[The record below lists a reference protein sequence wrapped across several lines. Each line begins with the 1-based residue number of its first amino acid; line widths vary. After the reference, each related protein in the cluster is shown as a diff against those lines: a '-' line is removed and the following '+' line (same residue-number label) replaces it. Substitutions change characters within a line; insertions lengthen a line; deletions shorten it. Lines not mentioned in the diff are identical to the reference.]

1 MRILIIVWSIL
12 NKMGKLGEFKLFI
25 GNVLSNWRYL
35 LTFVVMSLVG
45 FLVMYKFT
53 MSTVANGSLK
63 IFIMMSGVNFTFL
76 DLFVTAIIAL
86 LFGLFFTL
94 FVYKFVLMRKVS
106 SVGLLGS
113 LGLAIGLFS
122 LGCPTCGAL
131 LFTMIGYPLALMY
144 LPWGGMELK
153 LLSVGFLL
161 FSNYL
166 IVRGMTKGC
175 KVR

>member
-1 MRILIIVWSIL
+1 
-12 NKMGKLGEFKLFI
+12 MGGFKEDVLFVK
-25 GNVLSNWRYL
+25 GVLSNWKYL
-35 LTFVVMSLVG
+35 LTFVVVSLVG
-45 FLVMYKFT
+45 FLVMYKLT

-76 DLFVTAIIAL
+76 DLFVTAIMAL
-86 LFGLFFTL
+86 LFGLFFSL

-113 LGLAIGLFS
+113 LGLAVGLFS
-122 LGCPTCGAL
+122 LGCPTCGAFFFV
-131 LFTMIGYPLALMY
+131 LFGYPLALMY

-153 LLSVGFLL
+153 LLSVVFLVL
-161 FSNYL
+161 SNYF

-175 KVR
+175 KI

>member
-1 MRILIIVWSIL
+1 
-12 NKMGKLGEFKLFI
+12 MGRLKDFSSFVGS
-25 GNVLSNWRYL
+25 VLSNWKYL
-35 LTFVVMSLVG
+35 LTFIITSLVG

-53 MSTVANGSLK
+53 MLTVANQSLK
-63 IFIMMSGVNFTFL
+63 IFIMMSGVNYTFL

-94 FVYKFVLMRKVS
+94 FVYKFILARKIS
-106 SVGLLGS
+106 KTGLLGS
-113 LGLAIGLFS
+113 LGLAVGLFS
-122 LGCPTCGAL
+122 LGCPTCGAFFFML
-131 LFTMIGYPLALMY
+131 LGFPLALMY

-161 FSNYL
+161 LSNYF
-166 IVRGMTKGC
+166 IVRGMVSC